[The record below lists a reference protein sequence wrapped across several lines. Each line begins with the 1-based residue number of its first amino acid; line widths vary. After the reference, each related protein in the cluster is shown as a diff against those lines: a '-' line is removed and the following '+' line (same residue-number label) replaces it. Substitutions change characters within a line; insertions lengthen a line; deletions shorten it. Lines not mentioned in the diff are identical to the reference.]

1 MVVTTAAAIGCLLVS
16 PAPRM
21 RGDEGPSAVAPLPSS
36 IFAVSPRPVLSA
48 PVGTNQTEVLP
59 DPALREPVP
68 PAPPAP
74 ILNVTVDDDPL
85 LELPVQQRRQL
96 EAMVNPPASILDDWL
111 LAAPPADP
119 FRAISW
125 PGPPDL
131 DARNVIFE
139 FGVLGALRGD
149 PFGRFRPELL
159 EPPETAPPSK
169 P

>member
-1 MVVTTAAAIGCLLVS
+1 MVVKTAAAIGCLLVS
-16 PAPRM
+16 LATRM
-21 RGDEGPSAVAPLPSS
+21 RGDESPSAAAPLPSS
-36 IFAVSPRPVLSA
+36 IFAISPRPVLNV
-48 PVGTNQTEVLP
+48 PVGTNQVEVLP

-68 PAPPAP
+68 PAPTLSVA
-74 ILNVTVDDDPL
+74 VDDDPL